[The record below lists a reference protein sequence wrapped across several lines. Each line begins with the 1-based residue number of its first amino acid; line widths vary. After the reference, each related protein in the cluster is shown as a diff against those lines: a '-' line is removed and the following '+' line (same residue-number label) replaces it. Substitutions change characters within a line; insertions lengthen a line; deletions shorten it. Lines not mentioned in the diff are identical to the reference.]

1 MSFKKE
7 TKVEWLNWKHDQS
20 WRTMGENY
28 PKITTSSAQTKKQIK
43 LIIET
48 ENTIMHLQ
56 NNQDASHTQ
65 KLNL

>member
-1 MSFKKE
+1 M
-7 TKVEWLNWKHDQS
+7 D
-20 WRTMGENY
+20 ENY